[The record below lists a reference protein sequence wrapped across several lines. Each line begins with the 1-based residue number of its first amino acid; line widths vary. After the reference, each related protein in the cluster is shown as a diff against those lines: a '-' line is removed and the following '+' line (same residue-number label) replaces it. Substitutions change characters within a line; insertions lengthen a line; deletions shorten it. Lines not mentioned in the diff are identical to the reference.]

1 MKNWFL
7 LLNQVLL
14 FLNMKFTKQDLLT
27 LLISLF
33 LFASCKN
40 PTNVGLDVDPNSAI
54 QGTLVSDQL
63 VSSQTVKEP
72 DVITSNLTRYP
83 LGYMNDPVFGKTE
96 SSVAMTVVPSELNL
110 DFTAATLDSAVL
122 VLKLG
127 TQFYGDTTSSKYS
140 IDVYQLT
147 NTITK
152 YKSSDVQA
160 HNSMLLGN
168 FNSKIY
174 PNTPIQITNI
184 VTGGKDTLQTV
195 KAQIRIPLNKA
206 FIQST
211 ILSLPTTGT
220 ASNVKFS
227 DYFKGLYAEVNK
239 TSSTGTGGI
248 AFLDF
253 SSASS
258 YLQLVYKKTNS
269 SNGVDTL
276 SKQFPIANATNQ
288 VITANIKHDYTG
300 TPVKTQLDNPASQ
313 YNVTYLQALAG
324 VKTKISFPN
333 LKNFTSVYGKAIINK
348 AELIVD
354 LSSGTFDYPFNAPQR
369 LSLYRWDI
377 AEQSVNIPD
386 HDQSISGYVGDPRA
400 VSDAVFGGYYDAL
413 KNRYVFNV
421 SAYVQDLIDNK
432 KVDYGTF
439 LAPISLTEFGVL
451 PSASSAA
458 RAVIGTFGNTTNRLR
473 LNIYYTKVN

>member
-1 MKNWFL
+1 
-7 LLNQVLL
+7 
-14 FLNMKFTKQDLLT
+14 MKFIKQDLLT
-27 LLISLF
+27 LLIGLF

-40 PTNVGLDVDPNSAI
+40 SSSVGLDVDPNSAI
-54 QGTLVSDQL
+54 QGTLVSDRL

-72 DVITSNLTRYP
+72 DVITSNLTLYP
-83 LGYMNDPVFGKTE
+83 LGYINDPVFGKTE
-96 SSVAMTVVPSELNL
+96 SSLAMTVVPSENSL
-110 DFTAATLDSAVL
+110 DFTAANLDSAVL
-122 VLKLG
+122 VLNLNN
-127 TQFYGDTTSSKYS
+127 QFYGDTTSSKYS

-152 YKSSDVQA
+152 FKSSDVQA
-160 HNSMLLGN
+160 HNSTLLGN

-174 PNTPIQITNI
+174 PNTPIKITNI

-211 ILSLPTTGT
+211 ILSLPATGT
-220 ASNVKFS
+220 ATNIKFS
-227 DYFKGLYAEVNK
+227 DYFKGLYAEINK

-253 SSASS
+253 ASVNS

-269 SNGVDTL
+269 SNGIDTL
-276 SKQFPIANATNQ
+276 SKKFPIATANGQ

-300 TPVKTQLDNPASQ
+300 TVVQTQLDNPTLQ
-313 YNVTYLQALAG
+313 YNVTYLQGMAG
-324 VKTKISFPN
+324 VKTKISFPD
-333 LKNFTSVYGKAIINK
+333 LKNFTTVYGKAIINK

-354 LSSGTFDYPFNAPQR
+354 LSSGTYAYPFNAPQR

-377 AEQSVNIPD
+377 AGLPVNVPD
-386 HDQSISGYVGDPRA
+386 RDQSTQSYAGDPRA
-400 VSDAVFGGYYDAL
+400 LEDPIFGGYYDAIN
-413 KNRYVFNV
+413 NRYVFNV
-421 SAYVQDLIDNK
+421 KAYVQDLIDNK

-439 LAPISLTEFGVL
+439 IAPASLTDFQVL

-458 RAVIGTFGNTTNRLR
+458 RAVIGSFGNATNRLK
-473 LNIYYTKVN
+473 LNIYYTKIN

>member
-1 MKNWFL
+1 
-7 LLNQVLL
+7 
-14 FLNMKFTKQDLLT
+14 MKFIKQDLLT

-40 PTNVGLDVDPNSAI
+40 SSSVGLDVDPNSAI

-63 VSSQTVKEP
+63 VSSQTIKEP
-72 DVITSNLTRYP
+72 DVTTSNLLRYP
-83 LGYMNDPVFGKTE
+83 LGYINDPVFGKTE
-96 SSVAMTVVPSELNL
+96 SSVAMTVVPSELSL

-122 VLKLG
+122 VLNLDN
-127 TQFYGDTTSSKYS
+127 QFYGDTTSSKYS

-160 HNSMLLGN
+160 HNSTLLGN

-174 PNTPIQITNI
+174 PNTPIKVTNI

-220 ASNVKFS
+220 ATNIKFS
-227 DYFKGLYAEVNK
+227 DYFKGLYAEINK

-253 SSASS
+253 ASANS

-269 SNGVDTL
+269 SNGIDTL
-276 SKQFPIANATNQ
+276 SKKFPIANANGQ

-300 TPVKTQLDNPASQ
+300 TAVQTHLDNPTLQ

-333 LKNFTSVYGKAIINK
+333 LKNFTTVYGKAIINK

-354 LSSGTFDYPFNAPQR
+354 LSSGTFAYPFNAPQR

-377 AEQSVNIPD
+377 AGQPVNIPD
-386 HDQSISGYVGDPRA
+386 RDQSTQSYAGDPRA
-400 VSDAVFGGYYDAL
+400 FQNDAIFGGYYDAL
-413 KNRYVFNV
+413 NNRYVFNV
-421 SAYVQDLIDNK
+421 KAYVQDLIDNK

-439 LAPISLTEFGVL
+439 LAPTSLTEFQIS

-458 RAVIGTFGNTTNRLR
+458 RAVIGSFGNATNRLK
-473 LNIYYTKVN
+473 LNIYYTKIN